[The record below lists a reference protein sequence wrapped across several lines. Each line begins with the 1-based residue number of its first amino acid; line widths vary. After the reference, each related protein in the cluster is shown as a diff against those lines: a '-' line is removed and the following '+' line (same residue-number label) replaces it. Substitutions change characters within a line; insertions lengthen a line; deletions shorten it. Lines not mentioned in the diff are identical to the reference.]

1 MTKKD
6 IEKFKNKFV
15 VGDIVVIPKELAH
28 LTHVEDKEQLAEVVG
43 FYRNFFNVKYL
54 DESLRY
60 EQSIQ
65 YKDAGSVRKLVNKIA

>member
-15 VGDIVVIPKELAH
+15 VGDIVVVPKELAH

-43 FYRNFFNVKYL
+43 FFNVKYL
-54 DESLRY
+54 DESLGY